1 MKFKDARI
9 GKVSSM
15 ATYNSAFSK
24 KKKTYNSAIFKSDR
38 FGQADKTEHMEFMS
52 MDMRL

>member
-24 KKKTYNSAIFKSDR
+24 KKKLTILQFSNRIDLGRLTKQNIWNSCPWI
-38 FGQADKTEHMEFMS
+38 
-52 MDMRL
+52 